1 MDDLNSFLEPGM
13 YVRHPTERDWGVGQ
27 VQSSIKGKVTVNFEE
42 NGKVVIDGTR
52 ISLEIVSN

>member
-1 MDDLNSFLEPGM
+1 MDDLNPFLEHGM
-13 YVRHPTERDWGVGQ
+13 YVRHPTEKDWGVGQ

>member
-1 MDDLNSFLEPGM
+1 MDDLNPFLEPGK
-13 YVRHPTERDWGVGQ
+13 YVRHPTEKDWGVGQ